1 MPDRSWLLCPK
12 GRSDGGIL
20 REAAAKDSRGV
31 AGLAPERIGLMLS
44 SFHRRKRSAE
54 CLMPFFEAE
63 ACLVFVFYSVGLDFD
78 SVGLYSVF
86 DAEIVFRAVF
96 YQ

>member
-63 ACLVFVFYSVGLDFD
+63 VFVCYSVGLNFD

-86 DAEIVFRAVF
+86 DVEIVFRAVF